1 MGTKVKVNIFTIGFA
16 QRSASEFF
24 KKIKEAGVKKVIDIR
39 LNNTSQLAGFTKKQ
53 DLEYFLKQI
62 GGVDYIHMLELAPN
76 KDILTLYKKKEISWP
91 EYERQ
96 FRELLTKRQ
105 IEIIITPEEI
115 DRACLLCSEA
125 KPDKCHRRLV
135 AEYLSEHWGN
145 VIIQHL

>member
-1 MGTKVKVNIFTIGFA
+1 VKVNLFTIGFA
-16 QRSASEFF
+16 QRSACEFF
-24 KKIKEAGVKKVIDIR
+24 KKLKEAGVKKVIDIR

-76 KDILTLYKKKEISWP
+76 KDILTLYKKKEISWS

-96 FRELLTKRQ
+96 FRELLTKRH
-105 IEIIITPEEI
+105 IEIVVTPEEI